1 MTCIRAVL
9 SGRFISLRYN
19 ICPLVEGEPRA
30 ISYDHAQRAQACAA
44 GPQPEASRGIEIRVR
59 GAGTGR
65 RDAARNGRRSP
76 AQRYRKQTII

>member
-19 ICPLVEGEPRA
+19 ICPLIEGELRA
-30 ISYDHAQRAQACAA
+30 ISHDHAQRACAA